1 MGNFSVRVFFIDTL
15 YVLMGIYAIS
25 SSLILNQPYLLPSL
39 TNLLMVLVYGS
50 LYFSERIIDYDNVDS
65 FEFYYLILSLFTLTG
80 ILFYSLFDS
89 TVFQKNSVNSIIVYV
104 GSFGTLKTILKFVYQ
119 ARYIRKH

>member
-39 TNLLMVLVYGS
+39 TNLLMALVYGS
-50 LYFSERIIDYDNVDS
+50 LYFSERIIDYDDVDS

>member
-15 YVLMGIYAIS
+15 YVLMGVYAIS
-25 SSLILNQPYLLPSL
+25 SFLILNQPYLLPSL
-39 TNLLMVLVYGS
+39 TNLLMALVYGS

>member
-1 MGNFSVRVFFIDTL
+1 MGNFSVRVFFIGTL
-15 YVLMGIYAIS
+15 YVLMGVYAIS
-25 SSLILNQPYLLPSL
+25 SFLILNQPYLLPSL
-39 TNLLMVLVYGS
+39 TNLLMALVYGS